1 MRDLCMHILDLVQ
14 NCVEAASTEVQI
26 IVKEDLTQNLLQIQ
40 VIDNGKG
47 IPKKVLV
54 DLTNPFTISP
64 VS

>member
-40 VIDNGKG
+40 VS
-47 IPKKVLV
+47 L
-54 DLTNPFTISP
+54 L
-64 VS
+64 